1 MLIYCDECRNEH
13 FHKDNISNPTEVE
26 VIRSNTLQL
35 LFWLIGGFKLTGT
48 ATDDNNLL
56 GIPNRDFDR
65 FYWAVKKCSCGGGYF
80 SITFG
85 CNTYLVAMP
94 MHQVNAQIDSNGLL
108 FDTNLR
114 FVIINRATITGW
126 ENDNWQTIENDISSE
141 NVLLVTRDHMPDS
154 LKFINKMTGKATS
167 ILW

>member
-1 MLIYCDECRNEH
+1 
-13 FHKDNISNPTEVE
+13 
-26 VIRSNTLQL
+26 
-35 LFWLIGGFKLTGT
+35 
-48 ATDDNNLL
+48 
-56 GIPNRDFDR
+56 
-65 FYWAVKKCSCGGGYF
+65 
-80 SITFG
+80 
-85 CNTYLVAMP
+85 MP